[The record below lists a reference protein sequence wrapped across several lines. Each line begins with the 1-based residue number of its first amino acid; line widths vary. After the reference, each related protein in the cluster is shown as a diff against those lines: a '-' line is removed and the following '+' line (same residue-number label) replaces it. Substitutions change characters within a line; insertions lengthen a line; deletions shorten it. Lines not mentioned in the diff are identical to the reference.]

1 MKELNAVIEKLE
13 DKVKHLQ
20 DMFDNLLDIKVRE
33 LEDRENDLELKMEM
47 LSRELQKSV
56 NTKKDKRKE
65 IQCRV
70 CVQTFESR
78 NSLRDHVLTN
88 HPTTPKFT
96 SFRRRN
102 EDNEHKD
109 NSVKSNQYLVKCN
122 LCTKRFKDVSNLERH
137 IRRDH
142 EDHETF
148 ECGICRKNI
157 CDKME
162 TGEACENALKN

>member
-1 MKELNAVIEKLE
+1 MTKTVKELNAVIEKLE

-20 DMFDNLLDIKVRE
+20 DMFDNLLDIKVREE

-70 CVQTFESR
+70 CEQTFESR
-78 NSLRDHVLTN
+78 NSLRDHVQTN
-88 HPTTPKFT
+88 HPATPKCT
-96 SFRRRN
+96 SFQRRN

-109 NSVKSNQYLVKCN
+109 NSVKSN
-122 LCTKRFKDVSNLERH
+122 
-137 IRRDH
+137 
-142 EDHETF
+142 
-148 ECGICRKNI
+148 
-157 CDKME
+157 
-162 TGEACENALKN
+162 